1 MLHNGIMET
10 TVPLKLEKDWKHNDL
25 RAVVFVQQGPSGKIE
40 GAASVAL
47 ADQLR

>member
-1 MLHNGIMET
+1 
-10 TVPLKLEKDWKHNDL
+10 
-25 RAVVFVQQGPSGKIE
+25 VVFVQQGPSGKIA

>member
-1 MLHNGIMET
+1 
-10 TVPLKLEKDWKHNDL
+10 
-25 RAVVFVQQGPSGKIE
+25 VVFVQNGPSGKIE